1 MVAQESGRI
10 VITEH
15 DLEKRLWAAANAL
28 RGPIDPADFK
38 TYVFPMLFWKWISD
52 TWDYEHAEA
61 VAEFGSELTD
71 EVEADYHRFTL
82 PENTHWRQ
90 ITTKTKNLGAE
101 VNKALGRIEQANPDS
116 LAGIFGDAAWGNK
129 ERMPETALVN
139 LINAFNGITLNPDT
153 VSNDVLGRAYEYLL
167 KNFADESGKKAGEFF
182 TPRPVVRL
190 CARIL
195 DPQPGDS
202 IVDVACG
209 SGGMLVETIN
219 TVRDHG
225 GDTRTLRLYG
235 QEVNLT
241 TAGIARMNLFLHD
254 IQDFKIVR
262 GDTLRSPGLRDTDG
276 TMSQFDAVVANPPF
290 SLQDWGVE
298 NWAADPRAIGG
309 VPPAKNADMAWI
321 QHMIA
326 SMKPDTGRVA
336 VIMPHGVLF
345 RGAAEG
351 KIREH
356 LITSD
361 KLEAVIGLPK
371 NLFYATSIPACI
383 LVFRATKPEERR
395 EHVLFIDGEERFTKG
410 KNQNEMTD
418 EDVAVLLEA
427 YVTGEDPDG
436 EGGAQVRLVP
446 NSEIKENKYDLG
458 LGRYLKKVAAETVD
472 LPTAIVNYQLAREAR
487 LASEQELFTRLAAAG
502 IANLGGGV
510 DE

>member
-219 TVRDHG
+219 EPS
-225 GDTRTLRLYG
+225 RLSYRLH
-235 QEVNLT
+235 VCDI
-241 TAGIARMNLFLHD
+241 AGW
-254 IQDFKIVR
+254 
-262 GDTLRSPGLRDTDG
+262 
-276 TMSQFDAVVANPPF
+276 DASFVA
-290 SLQDWGVE
+290 
-298 NWAADPRAIGG
+298 
-309 VPPAKNADMAWI
+309 
-321 QHMIA
+321 
-326 SMKPDTGRVA
+326 
-336 VIMPHGVLF
+336 
-345 RGAAEG
+345 
-351 KIREH
+351 
-356 LITSD
+356 
-361 KLEAVIGLPK
+361 
-371 NLFYATSIPACI
+371 
-383 LVFRATKPEERR
+383 
-395 EHVLFIDGEERFTKG
+395 
-410 KNQNEMTD
+410 
-418 EDVAVLLEA
+418 
-427 YVTGEDPDG
+427 
-436 EGGAQVRLVP
+436 
-446 NSEIKENKYDLG
+446 
-458 LGRYLKKVAAETVD
+458 
-472 LPTAIVNYQLAREAR
+472 
-487 LASEQELFTRLAAAG
+487 
-502 IANLGGGV
+502 
-510 DE
+510 